1 MINLII
7 FLIFSFQVIAIAKE
21 VISMMIGIV
30 VEIIDHQLNSSFNL

>member
-21 VISMMIGIV
+21 VISMIIGIV
-30 VEIIDHQLNSSFNL
+30 LEIIEQLSNSSFNL